1 MHSRQLL
8 PWNWFKK
15 EEEHSVSSNN
25 RPVVSNNAGL
35 NLHPLMRI
43 QQQMDRLF
51 DDLWGQDAL
60 GLQHGIKPDFR
71 SGLNRLEQSIENN
84 AILRPSLDISEND
97 EGYRI
102 QVEVPGVSQK
112 DLNVELDG
120 DVLTIS
126 GEKSQTKEEK
136 SENYHQVERSF
147 GRFERVLC
155 LPANADKE
163 HMNAKFKDGVLT
175 IVFAKQA
182 LPAGQSPK
190 RVEIS
195 AG

>member
-1 MHSRQLL
+1 MHSRQFL

-15 EEEHSVSSNN
+15 EDEHAAANKSGRSIAPNTVE
-25 RPVVSNNAGL
+25 L
-35 NLHPLMRI
+35 NQHPLMRI

-51 DDLWGQDAL
+51 EDLWGHQSMSL
-60 GLQHGIKPDFR
+60 R
-71 SGLNRLEQSIENN
+71 SGLPFDNSTL
-84 AILRPSLDISEND
+84 LRPSLDISESA

-102 QVEVPGVSQK
+102 DVEVPGVEQK
-112 DLNVELDG
+112 DLQVELNG

-126 GEKSQTKEEK
+126 GEKSQSHEEK
-136 SENYHQVERSF
+136 SDNYHQVERSY

-155 LPANADKE
+155 LPANADRE
-163 HMNAKFKDGVLT
+163 HMDAKFKNGVLT
-175 IVFAKQA
+175 VSFAKKA
-182 LPAGQSPK
+182 LPEDDSRK